1 MSTNPL
7 VSVVMT
13 VLNGEPYLAE
23 SINSI
28 LDQTYTPLELIVVD
42 DCSTDGISATLK
54 TFGDRITVISHR
66 ANRGIAAGRN
76 SGIRIARG
84 SFIALADADD
94 IWKPNKLARQMEM
107 FDTHPDLDIVHCMLE
122 NFISPELPDSV
133 RTTKRFLEGPLANRI
148 SATFLGRAASMKSV
162 GPFNEEYRIGE
173 FIDWTMRAEECGLTH
188 AMLQEV
194 LYLRRV
200 HQANTTL
207 NLAGHSD
214 YLKIMKAAIDRR
226 RSKR

>member
-1 MSTNPL
+1 MSMNPL

-42 DCSTDGISATLK
+42 DCSTDATSATLK

-148 SATFLGRAASMKSV
+148 SATFLGRAASMKKV
-162 GPFNEEYRIGE
+162 GPFNEAYRIGE
-173 FIDWTMRAEECGLTH
+173 FIDWTMRAEEFGLKH
-188 AMLQEV
+188 IMLQEV

-200 HQANTTL
+200 HQTNTTL

-214 YLKIMKAAIDRR
+214 YLKIMKASIDRR
-226 RSKR
+226 RSMR